1 MLLILYPLGQVRH
14 FLSISAPAPDRACD
28 KTSDRLF
35 SKLVL
40 ERAPSNDDCNF
51 QKSSLDG
58 ALSKRGVENKRSE
71 VLYQARSGADE
82 NPNTGTNG
90 LTAKV
95 EIDFG
100 KAIISAA
107 QD

>member
-1 MLLILYPLGQVRH
+1 MLTSLLKPDIPENGM
-14 FLSISAPAPDRACD
+14 IWTAPDRACD

-40 ERAPSNDDCNF
+40 ERAPSNDECSF

-71 VLYQARSGADE
+71 VLYQARSGAAY
-82 NPNTGTNG
+82 T
-90 LTAKV
+90 V
-95 EIDFG
+95 ETDYT
-100 KAIISAA
+100 
-107 QD
+107 